1 MDLAVRVIQIALE
14 GFQIVRLRAVLVQ
27 ALHQII
33 HDVGRVDA
41 PIRMRFSG
49 LFAVYA
55 HQRCHHAG
63 HIRAFRLDRHR
74 IGRKRVLLHV
84 VDIGLNAVG
93 EGQDQRNSDDADGA
107 REGGQDRAGL
117 LCHQVIE
124 AQTQRRKKRHGRA
137 PLTGFRLHRRLRRVF
152 IRRAV
157 RQNASVEQPHRPRGV
172 ARGKLRIVR
181 DHNNEFLVR
190 NLL

>member
-1 MDLAVRVIQIALE
+1 VDLAVRVIQIALE

-41 PIRMRFSG
+41 PVRMRFSG
-49 LFAVYA
+49 LFAVHA

-84 VDIGLNAVG
+84 VDIRLNAIG

>member
-41 PIRMRFSG
+41 PVRMRFSG
-49 LFAVYA
+49 LFAVYT

-84 VDIGLNAVG
+84 VDIRLNAIG

-137 PLTGFRLHRRLRRVF
+137 PLTCFRLHWRLRRVF
-152 IRRAV
+152 TRRAV